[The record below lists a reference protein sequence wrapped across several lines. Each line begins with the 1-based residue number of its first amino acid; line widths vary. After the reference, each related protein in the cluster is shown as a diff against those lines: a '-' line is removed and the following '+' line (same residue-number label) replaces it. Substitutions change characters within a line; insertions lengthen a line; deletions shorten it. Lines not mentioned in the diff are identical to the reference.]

1 MPFTP
6 RAGPYGIR
14 LMVHRTARLRGSLP
28 VQPHRRFDG
37 CSARRA
43 WLSPALLAER
53 VLSSNRGHSTLEI
66 GAPPRPEGRGV
77 PRRENSM
84 NRAG

>member
-53 VLSSNRGHSTLEI
+53 VLSSNRGQSPTEI
-66 GAPPRPEGRGV
+66 GARSRPEGRGF
-77 PRRENSM
+77 
-84 NRAG
+84 RAGRVL

>member
-28 VQPHRRFDG
+28 VQPHRPVDG
-37 CSARRA
+37 CRARRA
-43 WLSPALLAER
+43 WLSPAVLAER
-53 VLSSNRGHSTLEI
+53 GIGSNLGHPTLEI
-66 GAPPRPEGRGV
+66 GAPPRPEGRGFHGGRV
-77 PRRENSM
+77 L
-84 NRAG
+84 